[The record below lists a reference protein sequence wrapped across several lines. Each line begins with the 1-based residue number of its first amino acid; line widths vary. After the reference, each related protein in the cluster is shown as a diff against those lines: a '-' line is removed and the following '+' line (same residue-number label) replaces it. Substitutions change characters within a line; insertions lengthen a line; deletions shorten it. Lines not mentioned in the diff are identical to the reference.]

1 MSTEKYSEEIK
12 KLAYEKT
19 ANIKIYQLHLI
30 LEIINLA
37 SSRGAFSGKEMS
49 HVGSVYDILNSGVER
64 ALHMSKEELDK
75 AGDKAGDKISILP
88 KIVEEELHQ

>member
-1 MSTEKYSEEIK
+1 MNTEKYSDEVK

-37 SSRGAFSGKEMS
+37 SSRGAFAGKELS
-49 HVGSVYDILNSGVER
+49 HVGSVYDILNTGVER
-64 ALHMSKEELDK
+64 ALHISKEDLDK
-75 AGDKAGDKISILP
+75 VTILP
-88 KIVEEELHQ
+88 SIKEEEPPLKKSQ

>member
-1 MSTEKYSEEIK
+1 MSTEKYSDEVK

-37 SSRGAFSGKEMS
+37 SSRGAFAGKELS
-49 HVGSVYDILNSGVER
+49 HIGSVYDILNTGVER
-64 ALHMSKEELDK
+64 ALQISKEDLDK
-75 AGDKAGDKISILP
+75 VTILP
-88 KIVEEELHQ
+88 SIKEEEEPILKKSQ

>member
-1 MSTEKYSEEIK
+1 MNNEKYSDEVK

-37 SSRGAFSGKEMS
+37 SSRGAFAGKELS
-49 HVGSVYDILNSGVER
+49 HIGSVYDILNTGVER
-64 ALHMSKEELDK
+64 ALQISKEDLDK
-75 AGDKAGDKISILP
+75 VTILP
-88 KIVEEELHQ
+88 SIKEEEETMPKKSQ